1 MPVSFGLPLWP
12 SGEES
17 ACQSGDAGSFPGP
30 GRARMALS
38 RRARQPQLP
47 PVPEPGEL
55 QPLSPQAPTP
65 AADTPESLCLATG
78 EAAAV

>member
-1 MPVSFGLPLWP
+1 
-12 SGEES
+12 
-17 ACQSGDAGSFPGP
+17 
-30 GRARMALS
+30 MALS

>member
-1 MPVSFGLPLWP
+1 MDGETSLASLVIVVLRAVRAAKLKGCAGLPWWP

-30 GRARMALS
+30 GRARMAPS

-47 PVPEPGEL
+47 PVPEP
-55 QPLSPQAPTP
+55 
-65 AADTPESLCLATG
+65 TG
-78 EAAAV
+78 PNSCS